1 MAAGIQADVDAV
13 FPNLDCLTSETTGCN
28 SIQDGV
34 RFKSWVPILLW
45 ENGSSRNKQDYR
57 GVSLKDEH
65 VCRVRCH
72 VVFVLTSNDVEMESV
87 LTWRFRLS
95 LPKFSK
101 PSLKGWRPMLEEQ
114 GWSSLWVH
122 CWLQGQP
129 QNHQDPPGQFFNKLS
144 LLHFFVGSRAALC
157 LVRWRAGH
165 LRFPQLFARVPVPL
179 SFGLRNCHTES
190 SNKCEPYDFAV
201 NGQGGVVEVI
211 LTFLESVGYFWCA
224 IYLRFVLSFIPS
236 LWALEYHWIS
246 LLFVTTA
253 GSIGLL
259 CPYVRL
265 ALEPGHAFDTF
276 HVWDSM
282 GVSDAKRY
290 GFRFSCQQNLVSLTL
305 SKSLCRFDLHTLFA
319 PVKNAIVSSQK
330 ATGCTA
336 KILCVNV
343 SFSLKRFVS
352 EIEMSKFMRFLPAK
366 IECSYKQAKTTTDH
380 RR

>member
-1 MAAGIQADVDAV
+1 MLTLSSQTWTAWHPKQLAATASRTAYV
-13 FPNLDCLTSETTGCN
+13 
-28 SIQDGV
+28 
-34 RFKSWVPILLW
+34 KSWVPILLW

-211 LTFLESVGYFWCA
+211 LTFLESVGFFWCA
-224 IYLRFVLSFIPS
+224 IYLRFVLSSFIPS

-259 CPYVRL
+259 CPYVRWL
-265 ALEPGHAFDTF
+265 
-276 HVWDSM
+276 
-282 GVSDAKRY
+282 
-290 GFRFSCQQNLVSLTL
+290 
-305 SKSLCRFDLHTLFA
+305 
-319 PVKNAIVSSQK
+319 SSQVMHLIPSMSETQWEFQMPRD
-330 ATGCTA
+330 TGSGFPA
-336 KILCVNV
+336 
-343 SFSLKRFVS
+343 
-352 EIEMSKFMRFLPAK
+352 SK
-366 IECSYKQAKTTTDH
+366 TW
-380 RR
+380 